1 MYDWEIK
8 EYLQNCN
15 YFFENH
21 NDFYDRIVKTSPQI
35 KRIKLEEIQLEK
47 SKYYIELQSGDNYF
61 IWIKNQGNTK

>member
-35 KRIKLEEIQLEK
+35 QRIKLEEIQLEK
-47 SKYYIELQSGDNYF
+47 SKYYIELQNGDNYF
-61 IWIKNQGNTK
+61 IWIKNKGDT

>member
-21 NDFYDRIVKTSPQI
+21 NDFYNKIVKTSPQI

-61 IWIKNQGNTK
+61 IWIKNKGDT

>member
-15 YFFENH
+15 YFFKSH
-21 NDFYDRIVKTSPQI
+21 NDFYNKLVNASPQV

-47 SKYYIELQSGDNYF
+47 SKYYIELQNGDNYF
-61 IWIKNQGNTK
+61 IWIKNKGDT